1 VLLTTED
8 EDDSVDEDGKVDV
21 EDVTTKVSIRI
32 QGLGQQNLLEDIT
45 TNVGG
50 VGVVLDDE
58 TLDDET
64 VDDETLDDETTGATW
79 YRFKTD
85 LPPQYSFG
93 LSAQTILQGLGF
105 AIVLVLTDP
114 ALMTLPQ

>member
-1 VLLTTED
+1 MLLTVD
-8 EDDSVDEDGKVDV
+8 EDDNVDEEDDTVE
-21 EDVTTKVSIRI
+21 EDVATKVSIHY
-32 QGLGQQNLLEDIT
+32 QGPGQQNLLGDT
-45 TNVGG
+45 TINVGRG
-50 VGVVLDDE
+50 EVV
-58 TLDDET
+58 
-64 VDDETLDDETTGATW
+64 DDETTGATW

>member
-1 VLLTTED
+1 L
-8 EDDSVDEDGKVDV
+8 
-21 EDVTTKVSIRI
+21 
-32 QGLGQQNLLEDIT
+32 IT
-45 TNVGG
+45 VGREA
-50 VGVVLDDE
+50 V
-58 TLDDET
+58 

-93 LSAQTILQGLGF
+93 LSAQTKLQGLGF
-105 AIVLVLTDP
+105 VIVLVLTDP